1 MVNFAYHSFQCSQ
14 TYSNSFPDILHKDGE
29 YSEELP
35 DGSKDYIGPHFR
47 CLVPMAIDQDP
58 YFRMARE
65 FADRYKQHGYLK
77 PATIHT
83 KFLVSLG
90 GIGAKMSSS
99 GSEPTLFLNDTMS
112 QIKKKVNKY
121 AFSGGKDTLEL
132 HKKYGGNLNVD
143 VSFQYLLYFCDDDVL
158 MKDIAGKYRSGE
170 MLSGEIK
177 AIMIEH
183 VTRVIQEHQ
192 TERAKITPELL
203 KKFFTR
209 DRVFDT
215 SRTERED
222 IELQTD
228 EVYETYG
235 VGFDREFGASP
246 SEEVLAFE
254 KELYTM

>member
-1 MVNFAYHSFQCSQ
+1 M
-14 TYSNSFPDILHKDGE
+14 
-29 YSEELP
+29 
-35 DGSKDYIGPHFR
+35 
-47 CLVPMAIDQDP
+47 
-58 YFRMARE
+58 
-65 FADRYKQHGYLK
+65 
-77 PATIHT
+77 
-83 KFLVSLG
+83 SLG

-143 VSFQYLLYFCDDDVL
+143 VSFQYLLYFCDDDAL

-246 SEEVLAFE
+246 SEEVLEFE
-254 KELYTM
+254 KELYSM